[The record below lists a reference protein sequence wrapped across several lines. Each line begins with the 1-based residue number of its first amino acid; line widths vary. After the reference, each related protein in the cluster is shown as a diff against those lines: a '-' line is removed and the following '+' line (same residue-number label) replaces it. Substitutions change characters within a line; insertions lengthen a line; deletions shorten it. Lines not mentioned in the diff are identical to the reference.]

1 MRLNQL
7 QVFEN
12 SEFGQVRTLVKDGQ
26 PWFVAKDVAEILGY
40 ANPRDAI
47 SKHVDAEDKGVANCD
62 TLGGKQELTIIN
74 ESGLYAL
81 VFGSRLETAKRFKR
95 WVTSEVLPALRKTGA
110 YIMPQSRGLE
120 FLQGMLDEM
129 KRQAAEIQEVKT
141 TAKAIKDAIVEEY
154 DEWREDIRHKVSAIQ
169 KATGETFANTWN
181 RLYDELEKRAHC
193 DLSVRVNNGRF
204 RLQEAGAPKKVI
216 EAFGRLD
223 VIEHDPRLKEIF
235 TAIVKE
241 YTVKYVA

>member
-1 MRLNQL
+1 MNEL
-7 QVFEN
+7 QIFKN
-12 SEFGQVRTLVKDGQ
+12 PEFGQVRTLIKDGQ

-40 ANPRDAI
+40 SNPRDAI

-141 TAKAIKDAIVEEY
+141 TTKAIKDAIVEEY

-241 YTVKYVA
+241 YAVKYVA

>member
-1 MRLNQL
+1 MNQL

-47 SKHVDAEDKGVANCD
+47 SKHVDVEDKGVANCD

-141 TAKAIKDAIVEEY
+141 TTKAIKDAIVEEY

-169 KATGETFANTWN
+169 KATGETYANTWN
-181 RLYDELEKRAHC
+181 ALYDELERRAHC
-193 DLSVRVNNGRF
+193 DLSIRVTNGRF

>member
-1 MRLNQL
+1 LNEL
-7 QVFEN
+7 QIFKN
-12 SEFGQVRTLVKDGQ
+12 DEFGQVRTLIKDGQ

-40 ANPRDAI
+40 SNPRDAI

-141 TAKAIKDAIVEEY
+141 TTKAIRDAIVEEY

-241 YTVKYVA
+241 YAVKYVA

>member
-1 MRLNQL
+1 MNKL
-7 QVFEN
+7 QIFKN
-12 SEFGQVRTLVKDGQ
+12 PEFGQVRTLIKDGQ

-40 ANPRDAI
+40 VNPRDAI
-47 SKHVDAEDKGVANCD
+47 SKHVDTEDKGVANCD

-81 VFGSRLETAKRFKR
+81 VFGSRLEMAKRFKR

-110 YIMPQSRGLE
+110 YIMPQSKGLE
-120 FLQGMLDEM
+120 FLQGLLDEM

-154 DEWREDIRHKVSAIQ
+154 DEWREEIRHKVSAIQ
-169 KATGETFANTWN
+169 KATGETYANTWN
-181 RLYDELEKRAHC
+181 RLYDELEKRARC

-204 RLQEAGAPKKVI
+204 RLQEAGATKKVI

-223 VIEHDPRLKEIF
+223 VIEQDPRLKEIF
-235 TAIVKE
+235 IAIVKE

>member
-12 SEFGQVRTLVKDGQ
+12 SEFGQVRTLIKDGQ

-47 SKHVDAEDKGVANCD
+47 SKHVDVEDKGVANCD

-120 FLQGMLDEM
+120 LLQGMLDEM

-141 TAKAIKDAIVEEY
+141 TTKAIKDAIVEEY

-193 DLSVRVNNGRF
+193 DLSIRVNNGRF
-204 RLQEAGAPKKVI
+204 RLQEAGAPKKTI
-216 EAFGRLD
+216 EAYGRLD
-223 VIEHDPRLKEIF
+223 VIENDVRLKEIF

>member
-1 MRLNQL
+1 MNQL

-12 SEFGQVRTLVKDGQ
+12 SEFGQVRTLIKDGQ

-47 SKHVDAEDKGVANCD
+47 SKHVDVEDKGVANCD

-141 TAKAIKDAIVEEY
+141 TTKAIKDAIVEEY

-193 DLSVRVNNGRF
+193 DLSIRVNNGRF
-204 RLQEAGAPKKVI
+204 RLQEAGAPKKTI
-216 EAFGRLD
+216 EAYGRLD
-223 VIEHDPRLKEIF
+223 VIENDVRLKEIF

>member
-1 MRLNQL
+1 MNEL
-7 QVFEN
+7 QIFKN
-12 SEFGQVRTLVKDGQ
+12 PEFGQVRTLIKDGQ
-26 PWFVAKDVAEILGY
+26 PWFVAKDICTALGLGDTSKAMERLDPDEKGTNSILT
-40 ANPRDAI
+40 P
-47 SKHVDAEDKGVANCD
+47 
-62 TLGGKQELTIIN
+62 GGRQEMWCVN
-74 ESGLYAL
+74 EYGLYNL
-81 VFGSRLETAKRFKR
+81 VLASRKPEAKKFKR
-95 WVTSEVLPALRKTGA
+95 WITHEVLPAIFKTGG
-110 YIMPQSRGLE
+110 YILPNSKGLE
-120 FLQGMLDEM
+120 FLQGLLDEM

-169 KATGETFANTWN
+169 KATGDTYANTWN
-181 RLYDELEKRAHC
+181 ALYDELERRAHC
-193 DLSVRVNNGRF
+193 DLSIRVTNGRF
-204 RLQEAGAPKKVI
+204 RLQEAGATKKTI

>member
-1 MRLNQL
+1 MNEL
-7 QVFEN
+7 QIFN
-12 SEFGQVRTLVKDGQ
+12 NPEFGQVRTIIHNGK
-26 PWFVAKDVAEILGY
+26 PYFVGVDIARALGY
-40 ANPRDAI
+40 SNP
-47 SKHVDAEDKGVANCD
+47 SKAVIQHCKGVTKLGIPSQGGVQETNCITEGD
-62 TLGGKQELTIIN
+62 MYRLITHSELPAAERF
-74 ESGLYAL
+74 ESW
-81 VFGSRLETAKRFKR
+81 VFD
-95 WVTSEVLPALRKTGA
+95 EVLPSIRQTGG
-110 YIMPQSRGLE
+110 YITPQAQMLQ

-193 DLSVRVNNGRF
+193 DLSIRVTNGRF
-204 RLQEAGAPKKVI
+204 RLQEAGATKKTI
-216 EAFGRLD
+216 EAYGRLD

>member
-1 MRLNQL
+1 MNELKI
-7 QVFEN
+7 FEN
-12 SEFGQVRTLVKDGQ
+12 PEFGQVRTVMLNDEPWLVGKDI
-26 PWFVAKDVAEILGY
+26 AEILGY
-40 ANPRDAI
+40 GNPRQALAT
-47 SKHVDAEDKGVANCD
+47 HVDPEDKGVAILD
-62 TLGGKQELTIIN
+62 TPGGRQQLTVIN

-81 VFGSRLETAKRFKR
+81 VFGSRLENAKRFKH
-95 WVTSEVLPALRKTGA
+95 WVTKEVLPTLRKTGA

-193 DLSVRVNNGRF
+193 DLSIRVTNGRF
-204 RLQEAGAPKKVI
+204 RLQEAGVTKKTI
-216 EAFGRLD
+216 EAYGRLD
-223 VIEHDPRLKEIF
+223 VIENDVRLKEIF

>member
-1 MRLNQL
+1 MNELKI
-7 QVFEN
+7 FEN
-12 SEFGQVRTLVKDGQ
+12 SKFGQVRIIEKDGK
-26 PWFVAKDVAEILGY
+26 PYFVGSDVAKALGY
-40 ANPRDAI
+40 AIPHKAVQTHCKGVLKWNIPTNGGNQEMLIIPEGDVYRLI
-47 SKHVDAEDKGVANCD
+47 VRSQLPDAEKF
-62 TLGGKQELTIIN
+62 E
-74 ESGLYAL
+74 
-81 VFGSRLETAKRFKR
+81 R
-95 WVTSEVLPALRKTGA
+95 WVFDEVLPAIRQTGG
-110 YIMPQSRGLE
+110 YITPQAQMLQ

-141 TAKAIKDAIVEEY
+141 TTKAIKDAIVEEY

-204 RLQEAGAPKKVI
+204 RLQESGAPKKVI

-223 VIEHDPRLKEIF
+223 VIEHDARLKEIF

-241 YTVKYVA
+241 YTVKYVV

>member
-12 SEFGQVRTLVKDGQ
+12 SEFGQVRTIIYNGK
-26 PWFVAKDVAEILGY
+26 PYFVGIDIARALGY
-40 ANPRDAI
+40 SNP
-47 SKHVDAEDKGVANCD
+47 SKAVIQHCKGVTKLGIPSPGGTQETNCITEGD
-62 TLGGKQELTIIN
+62 MYRLITHSELPSAERF
-74 ESGLYAL
+74 ESW
-81 VFGSRLETAKRFKR
+81 VFD
-95 WVTSEVLPALRKTGA
+95 EVLPSIRQIGG
-110 YIMPQSRGLE
+110 YITPQAQMLQ

-169 KATGETFANTWN
+169 KATGDTYANTWN
-181 RLYDELEKRAHC
+181 ALYDELERRAHC
-193 DLSVRVNNGRF
+193 DLSIRVTNGRF
-204 RLQEAGAPKKVI
+204 RLQEAGATKKTI
-216 EAFGRLD
+216 EAYGRLD

>member
-1 MRLNQL
+1 MNELKI
-7 QVFEN
+7 FEN
-12 SEFGQVRTLVKDGQ
+12 PEFGQVRTLVKDGQ
-26 PWFVAKDVAEILGY
+26 SWFVAKDVAEILGY

-110 YIMPQSRGLE
+110 YIMPQSKGLE

-169 KATGETFANTWN
+169 KATGDTYANTWN
-181 RLYDELEKRAHC
+181 ALYDELERRAHC
-193 DLSVRVNNGRF
+193 DLSIRVTNGRF
-204 RLQEAGAPKKVI
+204 RLQEAGATKKTI
-216 EAFGRLD
+216 EAYGRLD
-223 VIEHDPRLKEIF
+223 VIENDVRLKEIF

>member
-1 MRLNQL
+1 MNQL

-26 PWFVAKDVAEILGY
+26 SWFVAKDVAEILGY

-47 SKHVDAEDKGVANCD
+47 SKRVDAEDKGVANCD

-95 WVTSEVLPALRKTGA
+95 WVTSEVLPVLRKTGA

-169 KATGETFANTWN
+169 KATGETFTNTWN

>member
-1 MRLNQL
+1 MNQL

-169 KATGETFANTWN
+169 KATGDTYANTWN
-181 RLYDELEKRAHC
+181 ALYDELERRAHC
-193 DLSVRVNNGRF
+193 DLSIRVTNGRF
-204 RLQEAGAPKKVI
+204 RLQEAGATKKTI
-216 EAFGRLD
+216 EAYGRLD

>member
-1 MRLNQL
+1 MKELKI
-7 QVFEN
+7 FEN
-12 SEFGQVRTLVKDGQ
+12 PEFGQVRTVVYNGK
-26 PWFVAKDVAEILGY
+26 PYFVAIDVAKALGY
-40 ANPRDAI
+40 SNPYDAV
-47 SKHVDAEDKGVANCD
+47 SRHCKGVVKHEVLTN
-62 TLGGKQELTIIN
+62 GGKQKVNIIPEGDMYRLITHSELPSAERFEN
-74 ESGLYAL
+74 W
-81 VFGSRLETAKRFKR
+81 VFD
-95 WVTSEVLPALRKTGA
+95 EVLPSIRQTGG
-110 YIMPQSRGLE
+110 YITPQAQMLQ

-169 KATGETFANTWN
+169 KATGDTYANTWN
-181 RLYDELEKRAHC
+181 ALYDELERRAHC
-193 DLSVRVNNGRF
+193 DLSIRVTNGRF
-204 RLQEAGAPKKVI
+204 RLQEAGATKKTI
-216 EAFGRLD
+216 EAYGRLD

>member
-1 MRLNQL
+1 MRLNEL
-7 QVFEN
+7 QIFKN
-12 SEFGQVRTLVKDGQ
+12 DEFGQVRTLVEDGQ

-62 TLGGKQELTIIN
+62 TLGGKQELTVIN

-81 VFGSRLETAKRFKR
+81 VFGSRLDTAKRFKR

-141 TAKAIKDAIVEEY
+141 TAKAIKDAIVEVY
-154 DEWREDIRHKVSAIQ
+154 DEWREDIRYKVSAIQ
-169 KATGETFANTWN
+169 KATGDTYANTWN
-181 RLYDELEKRAHC
+181 ALYDELERRAHC
-193 DLSVRVNNGRF
+193 DLSIRVTNGRF
-204 RLQEAGAPKKVI
+204 RLQEAGATKKTT
-216 EAFGRLD
+216 EAYGRLD

>member
-1 MRLNQL
+1 MNQL

-169 KATGETFANTWN
+169 KATGETFANTWS

-204 RLQEAGAPKKVI
+204 RLQEVGAPKKVI

-223 VIEHDPRLKEIF
+223 VIEHDLRLKEIF

-241 YTVKYVA
+241 HTVKYVA